1 MFLPQAPI
9 QQPPEIAIVQQII
22 QPAPQAEVRHLVV
35 EGDTLTSISELYKV
49 PVERLWAANSQLDSP
64 DLLKPAQT
72 LKIPHKDE
80 VLENR
85 EMPVN
90 VEVSANS
97 MSGGATRVGTQ
108 TPASSGGSLV
118 SKGRAPAGWFPR
130 GQCTH
135 HVWTKTFVPKWNNA
149 TDWKWQAQ
157 RDGWN
162 VSKTPTAGSIAWRV
176 GHVAYVVAVDG
187 SKVKISEANYNGR
200 GSVRVIWVDKSAY
213 SFYLSH

>member
-1 MFLPQAPI
+1 MFVPQAPI
-9 QQPPEIAIVQQII
+9 QQPTISII
-22 QPAPQAEVRHLVV
+22 QVIEQKQEPEQVRYLVH

-49 PVERLWAANSQLDSP
+49 PLERIWAANSQLDSP

-90 VEVSANS
+90 IEVQDSSIGN
-97 MSGGATRVGTQ
+97 TT
-108 TPASSGGSLV
+108 TPTSSGGSLV
-118 SKGRAPAGWFPR
+118 SKGKAPAGWFPR

-176 GHVAYVVAVDG
+176 GHVGYVVAVDG
-187 SKVKISEANYNGR
+187 SKVKISEANYDYR
-200 GSVRVIWVDKSAY
+200 GSVRTIWVSKSAY
-213 SFYLSH
+213 PYYLRP

>member
-1 MFLPQAPI
+1 MFNLPALPPP
-9 QQPPEIAIVQQII
+9 QPQIAIVQII
-22 QPAPQAEVRHLVV
+22 EKQEPEQVRHLVV

-49 PVERLWAANSQLDSP
+49 PLERIWAANPQLDSP

-80 VLENR
+80 VLPER

-90 VEVSANS
+90 VEVQLNHSK
-97 MSGGATRVGTQ
+97 
-108 TPASSGGSLV
+108 TPASSGVSL
-118 SKGRAPAGWFPR
+118 SGKAPAGWFPR
-130 GQCTH
+130 GQCTY

-213 SFYLSH
+213 PYYLSH